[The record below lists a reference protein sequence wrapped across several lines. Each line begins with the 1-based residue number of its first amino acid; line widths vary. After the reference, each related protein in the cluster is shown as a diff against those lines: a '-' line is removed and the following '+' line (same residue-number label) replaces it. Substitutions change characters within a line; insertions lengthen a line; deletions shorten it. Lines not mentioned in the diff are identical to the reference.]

1 MSNTL
6 KFEIDARFSKEL
18 SPVQKGVLVKE
29 IIGKLLE
36 AQLAEELVY
45 LSVHV
50 GGREVLIK
58 TLDKEKIE

>member
-6 KFEIDARFSKEL
+6 KFEIDVGFSKEL
-18 SPVQKGVLVKE
+18 SPTLKGVLVKE
-29 IIGKLLE
+29 IIGKVLE

>member
-6 KFEIDARFSKEL
+6 KFEIEARFSKEL
-18 SPVQKGVLVKE
+18 SPALKGVLVKE
-29 IIGKLLE
+29 IIGRMLE
-36 AQLAEELVY
+36 ADLAEELIDLV
-45 LSVHV
+45 VHV